1 MHKYF
6 IYARKSTDSEDRQIL
21 SIQSQ
26 IIECREFTQKEGLI
40 VVDEFQEAKT
50 AKSPGRPV
58 FNRMIEL
65 IEQGK
70 QKELLPGIRID

>member
-1 MHKYF
+1 MIKYF
-6 IYARKSTDSEDRQIL
+6 IYARKSTDSEDRQVL

-26 IIECREFTQKEGLI
+26 ITECREFAQKEGLI

-50 AKSPGRPV
+50 AKSPGRPI

-70 QKELLPGIRID
+70 AEGIIA